1 MIGFCLAAAIGLIV
15 VAATADTALPVV
27 MTPTLTLVL
36 FLLTLAMCVASAIA
50 AIVQVT
56 RIDPVMVF
64 TR

>member
-1 MIGFCLAAAIGLIV
+1 
-15 VAATADTALPVV
+15 
-27 MTPTLTLVL
+27 
-36 FLLTLAMCVASAIA
+36 MCVISAVA

>member
-1 MIGFCLAAAIGLIV
+1 LIV
-15 VAATADTALPVV
+15 VTATADTALPIV
-27 MTPTLTLVL
+27 MTPGLTLVL
-36 FLLTLAMCVASAIA
+36 FLLTLLMCVISAVA